1 MKTAFYEREN
11 MALTALLELEFKAD
25 SLDDAKK
32 VMTRVL
38 DETRAF
44 DGCVGIEILVD
55 QKNEARW
62 VVVEKWQSQEHDTA
76 YRKFRAGEGAITD
89 LGPLLAGA
97 PKLTHYSAL

>member
-1 MKTAFYEREN
+1 

-25 SLDDAKK
+25 ALGDAKT
-32 VMTRVL
+32 VMDRVL
-38 DETRAF
+38 GETRAF
-44 DGCVGIEILVD
+44 DGCEGIEILVD

-62 VVVEKWQSQEHDTA
+62 VVVEKWQSAEHDKA

-97 PKLTHYSAL
+97 PKLTHYTSL

>member
-1 MKTAFYEREN
+1 

-25 SLDDAKK
+25 AIDDAKK
-32 VMTRVL
+32 VMDRVL
-38 DETRAF
+38 GETRAF
-44 DGCVGIEILVD
+44 DGCLGIEILVD

-62 VVVEKWQSQEHDTA
+62 VVVEKWQSEDHDAA

-97 PKLTHYSAL
+97 PKLTHYTSL